1 MAALL
6 ARALAPHPTGTPPAL
21 PETRV
26 QAAAIRALD
35 VAVAGALLTLLA
47 PVYAAI
53 AIAVRVDSAGPV
65 LFRQQR
71 CGRERRLI
79 TIRKFRTMHC
89 GTTADRHREYVV
101 GLIRGEPADAPV
113 SRQGLYKLQDDPR
126 VTRVGGVLRRFSLD
140 ELPQLWN
147 VLRGDMSLVGPR
159 PPIPY
164 EVDCYPPA
172 WLQRLAVK
180 PGLTGLWQVSGRNE
194 LTYAQMVAVDL
205 VYVERRSLWLNLRI
219 LARTGWVVLRGRGAS

>member
-1 MAALL
+1 VIPAPASP
-6 ARALAPHPTGTPPAL
+6 LAPTPVLSEPGL
-21 PETRV
+21 

-35 VAVAGALLTLLA
+35 VGVAAILLTLLL
-47 PVYAAI
+47 PVYAG
-53 AIAVRVDSAGPV
+53 IAVAVALDSEGPV

-71 CGRERRLI
+71 CGRGRRLI
-79 TIRKFRTMHC
+79 TIRKFRTMRC
-89 GTTADRHREYVV
+89 GTTADTHREYVV
-101 GLIRGEPADAPV
+101 GLIRGEGAHAPDGH
-113 SRQGLYKLQDDPR
+113 QGLYKLQDDPR

-180 PGLTGLWQVSGRNE
+180 PGLTGLWQVSGRNQ

-205 VYVERRSLWLNLRI
+205 TYVQRRSLWLNLRI
-219 LARTGWVVLRGRGAS
+219 LARTGWVVLRGRGAV